1 MNAIEQ
7 RFNSTSLTD
16 WQRYDSPTVIRR
28 YGRVFLERCC
38 LTRQQQDL
46 SNSALKTLV
55 ESYNGLYRPV
65 HGQFLWVFPD
75 AHWAR
80 RCQNPLIQR
89 GVVTLRLGCHLQLS
103 EQD

>member
-16 WQRYDSPTVIRR
+16 WRRYDSPTVIRR

-38 LTRQQQDL
+38 LTRQPQDL
-46 SNSALKTLV
+46 SNAALKILV
-55 ESYNGLYRPV
+55 ASYGGRYRPV
-65 HGQFLWVFPD
+65 HDQFLWVFPD

-80 RCQNPLIQR
+80 RCQNQLIQR
-89 GVVTLRLGCHLQLS
+89 GVVTLRLGCHLQWS